1 MIFKGFVLLENHY
14 LVYLVNKVKIQNT
27 KMRPRFEKDLRGY
40 SEVAKDDPYE
50 IGEKPDEADN
60 LSVIL
65 DWHFEKAAERQ
76 HTNKDVQKEIYDL
89 QKRKQEIMRR
99 LKEQLACLDNPECQ
113 MEAEPGVRPAKYN
126 SEENNFLY
134 FDDKGDDRNAT
145 FGEII
150 ADIGWG
156 VYYDLDRSAPRAM
169 QKTYLVECAKGKL
182 REILDVQIIKSEVGG
197 DIIDPV
203 KKSTY
208 EIVRADREA
217 GRDKLSGGFIAEGV
231 VKGMLKKI
239 SIDRKDL
246 PFEVYEGDVFQDVE
260 QKIDF
265 IIHLKERRRGVDVEA
280 DDSTEDVG
288 IQFTTDALAEERKKK
303 QIEKSKQRLA
313 TDHERIQD
321 IALVI
326 FPIKQVKIL
335 KEKWV
340 KRGRAAGG
348 PSKLLNR
355 VSAGKLFRGLLN
367 GLLPQNE
374 IEEAWQKIQ
383 SDFREV
389 GQAE

>member
-1 MIFKGFVLLENHY
+1 M
-14 LVYLVNKVKIQNT
+14 
-27 KMRPRFEKDLRGY
+27 
-40 SEVAKDDPYE
+40 AKDDPYE
-50 IGEKPDEADN
+50 VGEIPDAADN

-89 QKRKQEIMRR
+89 QKRKQEIMAR
-99 LKEQLACLDNPECQ
+99 LKAQLACLDNPECQ
-113 MEAEPGVRPAKYN
+113 VEAEPGARPATYN
-126 SEENNFLY
+126 PEENNFLY

-150 ADIGWG
+150 ADIEWE

-169 QKTYLVECAKGKL
+169 QKRYLTECAKGKL
-182 REILDVQIIKSEVGG
+182 RELLDIQIIKSEVAG
-197 DIIDPV
+197 DLIDPV
-203 KKSTY
+203 KKNTY

-217 GRDKLSGGFIAEGV
+217 GRDKLSGGFIAEGI
-231 VKGMLKKI
+231 VKSLLKKI

-246 PFEVYEGDVFQDVE
+246 PFEIYEGDVFQDVE

-280 DDSTEDVG
+280 NDNTEDIG

-313 TDHERIQD
+313 TEHERIQD

-335 KEKWV
+335 KDKWV
-340 KRGRAAGG
+340 KRGRVAGG

-355 VSAGKLFRGLLN
+355 DSAGKLFRGLLN
-367 GLLPQNE
+367 GLIPQDE
-374 IEEAWQKIQ
+374 IEAEWQKVQ